1 MSYHPGH
8 AEEGAITQ
16 RNGARNGTSSACI
29 DGDSGKDKSKARP
42 SQLTSNKNLIGLGV
56 VLGLQVFFMLNF
68 ELSANRLNRDL
79 EASQVRVHML
89 EARLA
94 VVEHAAL
101 ACYGK
106 LNATELRIQHESR
119 IINEE
124 THELRNL
131 SSREH
136 HEQLELREL
145 RTRVQWHCQIG
156 ISLAG
161 KPGSHIS
168 HA

>member
-1 MSYHPGH
+1 MSYHIGH
-8 AEEGAITQ
+8 AEEGGLIQ
-16 RNGARNGTSSACI
+16 RNGASNGMSST
-29 DGDSGKDKSKARP
+29 GVGGYSSQDKSKAR
-42 SQLTSNKNLIGLGV
+42 SNHFISNTNLIGLGMV
-56 VLGLQVFFMLNF
+56 VGLQIFFMLNF

-79 EASQVRVHML
+79 EESQGRVHML

-94 VVEHAAL
+94 VVEHSAL

-136 HEQLELREL
+136 QEQLELREL
-145 RTRVQWHCQIG
+145 RTKV
-156 ISLAG
+156 
-161 KPGSHIS
+161 K
-168 HA
+168 